1 VYTTALAYQWLR
13 DTIHQVMK
21 DNAPGSSKD
30 QYPGNKEKI
39 IRRNLTAQGVFQELH
54 FDGHEKLATAALR
67 MGPIGIS
74 VYGAQDKGSGI
85 VPILVAV
92 PDARQSVVVGHI
104 YLDLIEEFGGQYILT
119 SLPLFHSG
127 LFISSSL
134 SPPSYR

>member
-1 VYTTALAYQWLR
+1 
-13 DTIHQVMK
+13 MK
-21 DNAPGSSKD
+21 DNAPGSSKAR
-30 QYPGNKEKI
+30 YPGNKEKI
-39 IRRNLTAQGVFQELH
+39 IRKNLTAQGVFQELH

-67 MGPIGIS
+67 MGPISIS
-74 VYGAQDKGSGI
+74 VYGARDKGSGI

-92 PDARQSVVVGHI
+92 PDARQSLVVGHI

-127 LFISSSL
+127 LFLSSSL